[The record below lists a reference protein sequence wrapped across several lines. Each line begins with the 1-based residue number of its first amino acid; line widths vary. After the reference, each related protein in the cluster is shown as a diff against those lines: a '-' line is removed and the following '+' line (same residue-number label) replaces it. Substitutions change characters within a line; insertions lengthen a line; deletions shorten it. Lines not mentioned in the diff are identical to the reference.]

1 MEHQES
7 PLTHRPAENKPSVP
21 SRADE
26 VSNVRG
32 FIYAKIRILLSII
45 FYTDICVMTDQ
56 GHSFLMLYKIF

>member
-7 PLTHRPAENKPSVP
+7 SLAHRPAENKSVL

-32 FIYAKIRILLSII
+32 FLYAKIRILLSII
-45 FYTDICVMTDQ
+45 FYTNISVMTDQ
-56 GHSFLMLYKIF
+56 GYSYSMLYKIF

>member
-7 PLTHRPAENKPSVP
+7 PLTHRPAENKPSIP

-32 FIYAKIRILLSII
+32 FIYARIGIFLSII
-45 FYTDICVMTDQ
+45 LYTDICVMTDQ
-56 GHSFLMLYKIF
+56 VHSYLTLYKIF